1 MRQQQMRA
9 TMRLMLLNM
18 TTLCQDRRGGPT
30 LCTQSRMM
38 QQQRTSQQQHQQKT
52 MQQQQ
57 QQQCQQQARK
67 QADKRLLWTSQHL
80 QVSSAQP
87 GASSKLRMVCQV
99 GPRSKP
105 GMNSRMLQLQRKVLG
120 QRMQTRR
127 RHLGA

>member
-57 QQQCQQQARK
+57 QQCQQQARK

-105 GMNSRMLQLQRKVLG
+105 GMNSRVLQLQRKVLG